1 MQKRLRIVL
10 ASLLFVFLPS
20 TKAGAMHIAEG
31 FLPVRWAGIWWAIS
45 LPFLIL
51 GMKKLRGI
59 VKRKPTG
66 VKVLLAVAGAFVF
79 VLSSLKLPS
88 ITGSC
93 SHPTGIGLGAVL
105 FGPWP
110 MVILGSI
117 VLIFQALLLAHG
129 GITTL
134 GANVFSMAIVGGF
147 VAYGSY
153 KLAQKSGAPTGL
165 SVFIA
170 AFLADLA
177 TYIMTSV
184 QLAGAFPSA
193 EAGFFAAFMKF
204 ASVFAVTQ
212 LPLAAVEGLLTV
224 LVFNFLRSYS
234 REELTQLSEFQLG
247 ARSYEGQR

>member
-1 MQKRLRIVL
+1 MQKRLRVVL
-10 ASLLFVFLPS
+10 ASLLFVFLPF
-20 TKAGAMHIAEG
+20 TRAGAMHIAEG
-31 FLPVRWAGIWWAIS
+31 FLPARWAGIWWAVS
-45 LPFLIL
+45 LPFLIF
-51 GMKKLRGI
+51 GMKKLREI
-59 VKRKPTG
+59 VEEKPTG
-66 VKVLLAVAGAFVF
+66 VKILLAVAGAFVF
-79 VLSSLKLPS
+79 VLSSLKIPS

-147 VAYGSY
+147 VAYGAY
-153 KLAQKSGAPTGL
+153 KLAKKTGVPGGF
-165 SVFIA
+165 SVFLA
-170 AFLADLA
+170 AFLANLA
-177 TYIMTSV
+177 TYIVTSV
-184 QLAGAFPSA
+184 QLAGAFPAS
-193 EAGFFAAFMKF
+193 EGGFFAALMKF

-234 REELTQLSEFQLG
+234 KDELAQLSEFQLG
-247 ARSYEGQR
+247 ASSYEG